1 MPRKPI
7 LPDEFGV
14 YTDSQIRK
22 LKSRAMNSSL
32 YYLQKMPK
40 TEKELRDNLKKKQIP
55 QDITDETMQK
65 LIDAGWVNDKTYAEN
80 FIYSKRKYEKLGTSA
95 IRMKLMRKGIS
106 NDILDELLSEITDD
120 DLRETAFILAEK
132 KMRSVSKEPDRNKR
146 IQKLVAFLAYRG
158 YGAGVAFEIAKE
170 VVDKNAEN
178 DPDNQ

>member
-40 TEKELRDNLKKKQIP
+40 TEKELRDNLKKKEIP
-55 QDITDETMQK
+55 QDIIDETMGK
-65 LIDAGWVNDKTYAEN
+65 LTEAGWVNDKNFAEN

-95 IRMKLMRKGIS
+95 IRMKLMKKGIS
-106 NDILDELLSEITDD
+106 NDVMDELLNEVTDE
-120 DLRETAFILAEK
+120 DLKETALILAEK
-132 KMRSVSKEPDRNKR
+132 KMRSLLREPDKNKR
-146 IQKLVAFLAYRG
+146 IQKMVAFLAYRG
-158 YGAGVAFEIAKE
+158 YGGSIAFEVARE
-170 VVDKNAEN
+170 VVERNAEN
-178 DPDNQ
+178 DPDSF